1 MSELLNGRPPA
12 SFWVIGAIALVWNL
26 IGLVFYYSHV
36 TMSPDAL
43 EGFTEAQQDFFTTTP
58 VWATSAYAIAVTAGV
73 LGALLLLLRKVW
85 AAPMFILSLAG
96 VVVQQFHAFVLANAI
111 EIWGTDGVI
120 LPALVIVIAIALVI
134 YSRTAKAKGWIS

>member
-58 VWATSAYAIAVTAGV
+58 VWATSAYAIAVTTGV
-73 LGALLLLLRKVW
+73 LGSLLLLLRKIW